1 MRWDPKTTIVLAILA
16 VAVIVVLIQAAVG
29 PRRDAGGD
37 DEAGFKDRCAAANGI
52 VHGRGN
58 DRTCV
63 AADGSV
69 IKLP

>member
-16 VAVIVVLIQAAVG
+16 VAVIIVLIQAVVL
-29 PRRDAGGD
+29 PRRDADG
-37 DEAGFKDRCAAANGI
+37 DEAGFKDRCAAANGV
-52 VHGRGN
+52 VHGKGN

-69 IKLP
+69 ITLP